1 MRYVD
6 SRPGSDLAR
15 LVYPKGIRPP
25 ATRLRAALLA
35 SRDATVAKK
44 VRFEINTDANEP
56 VELGIGAKLAQLATL
71 VAGHKNGC

>member
-1 MRYVD
+1 
-6 SRPGSDLAR
+6 
-15 LVYPKGIRPP
+15 
-25 ATRLRAALLA
+25 LA

-71 VAGHKNGC
+71 VADHKNGC